1 MMKRRTRTTKLPRT
15 LFAGALAPALGFAA
29 PLGAQLAPPAATAAA
44 TFDGARVTSVE
55 FVGNKSLA
63 EETLLYY
70 LGLEVGEPFSREAL
84 DRNIKKLWG
93 RDLVDDLTVEAIAAE
108 GGVKLVI
115 RIDERAVVRSVEYQ
129 GLKRVSRKDIDEK
142 LASEHVDL
150 QEGGPLNF
158 GELHRIKTIIEDLYA
173 QKGYRF
179 AQASYQLEPVGEN
192 ERRVVV
198 TIDEGDRVRI
208 GDIRFEGNTVFG
220 EGRLRWQMK
229 GTKEVGP
236 ITRMLKKDIYNPA
249 TLAED
254 LDKVRDLYTKA
265 GYKNVV
271 IGEPRVQVRTE
282 EAGQPGEEP
291 KRQLIVMVPI
301 EEGNRW
307 RFGEVK
313 VEGNTIFKSEGL
325 TKVFRYRP
333 GEWLRSSRVEEGVK
347 AIQEYYQNSGYI
359 QARVVPEL
367 VEKDRETADVVV
379 HIAENDQFKVGR
391 IEFQGNSRTRDKV
404 LRRELRIQEGTV
416 LSLGALKNS
425 LLKIRQLGFFEPD
438 EEEPVEFDFK
448 EDNTV
453 DLKFQGKEAD
463 RTELQFAAG
472 YQEGL
477 GFFGQF
483 ALKTQN
489 FLGRG
494 EQVGINLQSGA
505 NADYYEVSYSVPW
518 FLDRPQSLGIQ
529 LYSQDYSFDGFDVG
543 SRNEQKRVGGAISY
557 GRSVA
562 LFQSASIVLNRYDET
577 GLFRTRNAAGEFEN
591 FPFEQE
597 IFSVRPTWV
606 YNTVDNRFEPK
617 SGTNITVSS
626 EYATSFFGGE
636 QEYIRPIASL
646 QLYRTVSTY
655 PLATVFG
662 LNVEAGLIHGLGGN
676 ELENFNLFRMGGES
690 SVRGFER
697 NRLLARDEKTDAKL
711 IDPLTNYD
719 LGGDR
724 YFQANLEYHMLLQGP
739 FRLILFADAGNIYAP
754 GQSFDLSRLRYTAGA
769 ELRITLPMLGGAPLR
784 FIYAYN
790 LDPKPQDEFKQFVFS
805 IGSTF

>member
-15 LFAGALAPALGFAA
+15 LFAGALAPALGLAA

-70 LGLEVGEPFSREAL
+70 LGLEVGEPFSRETL

-158 GELHRIKTIIEDLYA
+158 GELHRIKTIIEELYA

-282 EAGQPGEEP
+282 DAGQPGEEP
-291 KRQLIVMVPI
+291 KRQLVVTVPI

-325 TKVFRYRP
+325 TNVFRYRP

-367 VEKDRETADVVV
+367 VEKDRETADVIV

-391 IEFQGNSRTRDKV
+391 IEFQGNTRTRDKV
-404 LRRELRIQEGTV
+404 LRRELRVQEGTV

-494 EQVGINLQSGA
+494 EQVGVNLQSGS
-505 NADYYEVSYSVPW
+505 NSDYYEVSYSVPW

-529 LYSQDYSFDGFDVG
+529 LYSQDYRYTAFDNG
-543 SRNEQKRVGGAISY
+543 SENQQKRVGGAISY

-577 GLFRTRNAAGEFEN
+577 GLFRTRNADGVFEN

-636 QEYIRPIASL
+636 QEYVRPIASL

-662 LNVEAGLIHGLGGN
+662 LNVEAGLIRGLG
-676 ELENFNLFRMGGES
+676 ERKLENFNLFRMGGES

-697 NRLLARDEKTDAKL
+697 NRLLARDEKTDARL
-711 IDPLTNYD
+711 IDPVTNYD

-724 YFQANLEYHMLLQGP
+724 YFQANLEYHLLLQGP